1 MNFKRLKRK
10 KKINKSP
17 SLPSTATSTT
27 SSSISSF
34 EPSNRTSSYTSTLN
48 SSVDENTYGSIV
60 RKSSLKSANHEDY
73 SIYLTE
79 KHVTPPSLPSLS
91 AESGHYKKNIN
102 NRVRLNRLKRLK
114 SFTTV
119 SSNFS
124 TIFTKTYDLNAQH
137 NHLTMSNKD
146 LNEVVT
152 HDCVYLYAN
161 NTLPNLRP
169 DTKPDDKKFDIIH
182 ESPFNPSEIFRDNR
196 SKLSQ
201 SQPCSRVFPRTN
213 PHYCRPS
220 NITHAST
227 YSDKRV
233 SIKKEDYV
241 DYDDSMSNQSY
252 SSKL

>member
-1 MNFKRLKRK
+1 M
-10 KKINKSP
+10 
-17 SLPSTATSTT
+17 PSTDSSTT

-34 EPSNRTSSYTSTLN
+34 EPSTTNRTASYTSTLN
-48 SSVDENTYGSIV
+48 SSVDENTLGSIV

-73 SIYLTE
+73 SIYLTQ
-79 KHVTPPSLPSLS
+79 KHATPPSLPSLLS
-91 AESGHYKKNIN
+91 AESGLSSHYKKNIN
-102 NRVRLNRLKRLK
+102 NRARLNRLKRLK

-137 NHLTMSNKD
+137 NHLTLSNKD

-161 NTLPNLRP
+161 STLPNLSS
-169 DTKPDDKKFDIIH
+169 DTKPDERKFEIIH
-182 ESPFNPSEIFRDNR
+182 ESPFNPSDIFRENK
-196 SKLSQ
+196 SKLTQ

-213 PHYCRPS
+213 PHYCR
-220 NITHAST
+220 AST
-227 YSDKRV
+227 TTQANAYTGQLFKENQ
-233 SIKKEDYV
+233 KTNMNKEDSV
-241 DYDDSMSNQSY
+241 DYEDSSSNQSY